1 MSRQSQLSDSPETS
15 GLPRRVSD
23 EARGLW
29 LGFLA
34 VVMFAVTLPMTR
46 LAVGP
51 ADAPQLHPVFV
62 TAGRAAIAGLLS
74 IVYLLVCRAQRPSRQ
89 HWVPLLVCAGG
100 TVVGFPLFLG
110 LALRYTHATHA
121 AVITGVLPLATA
133 LAGALYFRQR
143 PSVGFWL
150 CALTGCALVLGFAVY
165 QGGGNV
171 TGADLLLLLAVVA
184 VALGYLGGARVTA
197 DMPAPY
203 VISWVLVLSL
213 PFTVP
218 IALATLPN
226 HPIRWESWL
235 ALGYVAVFSMWLSFF
250 AWYRGLA
257 LGGIV
262 RVSQV
267 QLLQPFIAL
276 VLSVPILGESLDA
289 MTVVFALAVVAT
301 VFISKRMP
309 VHQA

>member
-1 MSRQSQLSDSPETS
+1 MSRQSLSDPPETI
-15 GLPRRVSD
+15 GAPRRLSD

-51 ADAPQLHPVFV
+51 VDAPQLHPVFV

-74 IVYLLVCRAQRPSRQ
+74 IAYLLVCRAPRPSRQ
-89 HWVPLLVCAGG
+89 HWAPLLVCAGG